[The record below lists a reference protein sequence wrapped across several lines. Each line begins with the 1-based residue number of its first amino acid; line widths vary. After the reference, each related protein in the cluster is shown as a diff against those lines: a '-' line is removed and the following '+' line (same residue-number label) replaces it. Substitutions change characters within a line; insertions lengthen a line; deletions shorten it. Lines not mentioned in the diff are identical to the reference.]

1 MLQTI
6 YSLAPLAA
14 IFSLQPSLP
23 HDQLPANLAFPI
35 ASYQLAV
42 ATPAPKPQPKTIE
55 AVEPKKTVYVPKI
68 TPTVYPG
75 VNAHELIYKY
85 ASVYGANPQ
94 IMVTIAQ
101 CESGMRGEA
110 LSPSGVYGGMYQFNI
125 STWMSNRRA
134 MNLDPNPNLRFNPEE
149 AIKTAAFKMGRDG
162 YGAWPA
168 CSQKALASK

>member
-23 HDQLPANLAFPI
+23 HDQLPANVSFPT
-35 ASYQLAV
+35 AYYQLEV
-42 ATPAPKPQPKTIE
+42 ATPAPKPEPIK
-55 AVEPKKTVYVPKI
+55 VEPKIVSSVPKPI
-68 TPTVYPG
+68 PVQYAA

-85 ASVYGANPQ
+85 ASQYGANPQ
-94 IMVTIAQ
+94 VMVTIAQ

-110 LSPSGVYGGMYQFNI
+110 LSPSGVYGGMYQFNV

-134 MNLDPNPNLRFNPEE
+134 MNLDPNPSLRFNPEE

-168 CSQKALASK
+168 CSKKALASK